1 MGELAA
7 LEEAYEGSWFLSKGF
22 QRLLDI
28 MHNGTASPW
37 CATAALHLL
46 LETVTWG
53 SVNGSAT
60 SQHPK
65 LKVIC

>member
-37 CATAALHLL
+37 CAIVVLTLL
-46 LETVTWG
+46 LGDVTWCM
-53 SVNGSAT
+53 VTGSAIFSA
-60 SQHPK
+60 SQAWG
-65 LKVIC
+65 IY